1 MITGAT
7 IVKALGGHWRGRQ
20 GMCRCPAH
28 DDKNPSMHVTE
39 LRDGKILVKCF
50 SGCEN
55 RSVIDALKGRGLWPE
70 HEKEFQ
76 PRSVRPIQPRPEISD
91 DEIMRSM
98 AAVEIWRKAVP
109 ATGTLAETYL
119 RSRAIDSPI
128 PPSIRFAWLKH
139 GPSGLTLPALI
150 GAVQDSRRQIVSV
163 QRIFLTMDGGRKAEV
178 TNAKMTLGPMLDGA
192 VRLAPAGRVL
202 GIAEGIETAL
212 SAMALFYLPVWACL
226 GCHRMG
232 AIGLPEIVEHIVL
245 FADNGEAGMKAA
257 EKAADQ
263 YRAQGLDVS
272 IESPES
278 EKDFNDVAQ
287 RRNKRAA

>member
-202 GIAEGIETAL
+202 GIVGVVV
-212 SAMALFYLPVWACL
+212 FRRR
-226 GCHRMG
+226 GR
-232 AIGLPEIVEHIVL
+232 
-245 FADNGEAGMKAA
+245 
-257 EKAADQ
+257 
-263 YRAQGLDVS
+263 
-272 IESPES
+272 
-278 EKDFNDVAQ
+278 VA
-287 RRNKRAA
+287 